1 MYKHF
6 DGRFSV
12 LTCTKDGLLLTETHL
27 HVRMYTYMYT
37 SYNCALT
44 MKFVIQ

>member
-12 LTCTKDGLLLTETHL
+12 LTCTKDGFLLTETHL
-27 HVRMYTYMYT
+27 HVRMYTGSTCTLHIIM
-37 SYNCALT
+37 L
-44 MKFVIQ
+44 